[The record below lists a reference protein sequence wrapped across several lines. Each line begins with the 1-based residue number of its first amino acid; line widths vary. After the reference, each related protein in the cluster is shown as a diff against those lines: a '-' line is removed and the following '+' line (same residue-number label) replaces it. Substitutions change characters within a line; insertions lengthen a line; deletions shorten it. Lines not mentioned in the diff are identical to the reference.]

1 VEPLALQ
8 PAFPS
13 VDVGRV
19 GLSQTAQIIAVARH
33 HRSRV
38 RDVAGRYR
46 EARRSLHTPASA
58 QSRRGLDWMN
68 FFVADVQTSFGAFVA
83 FYLAE
88 LGWSQGSIGVAL
100 TAGAIAGTISQIP
113 GGALA
118 DAVNWKRGLA
128 ALGIAMSAAAALILA
143 FLPHRVFVFVAQI
156 LQGATAGVITP
167 AIGAIS
173 LGLVGR
179 SAMSLRT
186 GRNYRYAAGGH
197 AVTAALMGVA
207 GAYVANGAI
216 FVAAAALCVPALIA
230 LGFIRGDEIDY
241 ARARNARRGE
251 AGSGKQRTSAVRILE
266 LVRNRKF
273 ILFAAAT
280 VLFQLADASVLPL
293 VGENLAT
300 SIRDHAALWMSGLII
315 VPQVVVAILAPWVG
329 FHSEKKGRRPLL
341 LIGFGLEPVRAAARV
356 QFELF
361 GSCHRTG
368 LERRHQS
375 HRRRHD
381 GCRRHRPDGGHRALQ
396 PGRRHHRHAQRHRRV
411 GEYERHRLRLSG
423 HRAEDGI
430 SGTGAHRGSGDR
442 IGLALFVGDEAGKVW
457 RLRAEI
463 ATKARRPGARR
474 LTPRNQ
480 AMKLS
485 GRACAT
491 SCMPAIET
499 ADRRLARAME
509 LLSVRQSRKLGI
521 SINRRFIRARSRGDL
536 TSR

>member
-1 VEPLALQ
+1 LA
-8 PAFPS
+8 
-13 VDVGRV
+13 
-19 GLSQTAQIIAVARH
+19 QTAQIIAVARH

-38 RDVAGRYR
+38 RAVAGRYR

-100 TAGAIAGTISQIP
+100 TAGAIAGTLSLIP

-143 FLPHRVFVFVAQI
+143 FLPHRVFVFVAEI

-207 GAYVANGAI
+207 GAYVANAAI

-230 LGFIRGDEIDY
+230 LRFIRGDEIDY
-241 ARARNARRGE
+241 AWARNARRGE
-251 AGSGKQRTSAVRILE
+251 GGSGKERASAVRILE

-280 VLFQLADASVLPL
+280 VLFQLADASILPL
-293 VGENLAT
+293 VGENIAT
-300 SIRDHAALWMSGLII
+300 SIRDDAALWMSGLII
-315 VPQVVVAILAPWVG
+315 VPQVLVAALAPWVG

-341 LIGFGLEPVRAAARV
+341 LIGFGLEPLRALLLAFSSSYSVLVVGQCLSGVTGAIVGVMTVVVVTDLTADTGRFNLAVGIIGTLSAIAASVSTSATGFVFQAVGPKIGYPALALIAAAATV
-356 QFELF
+356 LVWAF
-361 GSCHRTG
+361 
-368 LERRHQS
+368 
-375 HRRRHD
+375 
-381 GCRRHRPDGGHRALQ
+381 
-396 PGRRHHRHAQRHRRV
+396 
-411 GEYERHRLRLSG
+411 LSETKP
-423 HRAEDGI
+423 AKY
-430 SGTGAHRGSGDR
+430 GD
-442 IGLALFVGDEAGKVW
+442 
-457 RLRAEI
+457 
-463 ATKARRPGARR
+463 
-474 LTPRNQ
+474 
-480 AMKLS
+480 
-485 GRACAT
+485 
-491 SCMPAIET
+491 
-499 ADRRLARAME
+499 
-509 LLSVRQSRKLGI
+509 
-521 SINRRFIRARSRGDL
+521 
-536 TSR
+536 